1 VKKFLTVLFTTAF
14 ATITAQ
20 LAGQAEGVKKD
31 YVISNTSG
39 FGIISKVGIANNIS
53 IRPFLNILGSS
64 DNITA
69 YLYGVSATYDFN
81 ILASALNPYA
91 GVGYSGFSILSSSSS
106 ASMPSNM
113 YAEAGADYRVS
124 DAVSLN
130 ANYRLFANG
139 GAFSLAANC
148 RF

>member
-1 VKKFLTVLFTTAF
+1 MIVLYTA
-14 ATITAQ
+14 A
-20 LAGQAEGVKKD
+20 LAAIAVHLPSQAEEIKKD

-39 FGIISKVGIANNIS
+39 FGIISKVGIAKNIS

-69 YLYGVSATYDFN
+69 YLYGLSATYDFS

-91 GVGYSGFSILSSSSS
+91 GVGYSGFSIMNSSQSNT
-106 ASMPSNM
+106 PSNM
-113 YAEAGADYRVS
+113 YAEAGADYRVT
-124 DAVSLN
+124 DGVALN
-130 ANYRLFANG
+130 ANYRMFANG
-139 GAFSLAANC
+139 GAFSLAASC

>member
-1 VKKFLTVLFTTAF
+1 MKKFLIVLHTA
-14 ATITAQ
+14 ALAAITAH
-20 LAGQAEGVKKD
+20 LPSQAEEMKKD
-31 YVISNTSG
+31 YVISNTTG
-39 FGIISKVGIANNIS
+39 FGIISKVGIAKNIS

-69 YLYGVSATYDFN
+69 YLYGLSATYDFS

-91 GVGYSGFSILSSSSS
+91 GVGYSGFSILNS
-106 ASMPSNM
+106 AQSANTPSNM
-113 YAEAGADYRVS
+113 YAEAGADYRVV
-124 DAVSLN
+124 DGVAIN

-139 GAFSLAANC
+139 GAFSLAASC

>member
-1 VKKFLTVLFTTAF
+1 MKKFLIVLYTA
-14 ATITAQ
+14 A
-20 LAGQAEGVKKD
+20 LAAIAVHLPSQAEEIKKD

-39 FGIISKVGIANNIS
+39 FGIISKVGIAKNIS

-69 YLYGVSATYDFN
+69 YLYGLSATYDFS

-91 GVGYSGFSILSSSSS
+91 GVGYSGFSIMNSSQSNT
-106 ASMPSNM
+106 PSNM
-113 YAEAGADYRVS
+113 YAEAGADYRVT
-124 DAVSLN
+124 DGVALN
-130 ANYRLFANG
+130 ANYRMFANG
-139 GAFSLAANC
+139 GAFSLAASC